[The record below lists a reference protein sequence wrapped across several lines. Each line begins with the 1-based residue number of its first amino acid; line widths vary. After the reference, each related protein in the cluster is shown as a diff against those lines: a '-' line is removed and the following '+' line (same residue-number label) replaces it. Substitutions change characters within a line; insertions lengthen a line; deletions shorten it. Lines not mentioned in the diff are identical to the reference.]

1 MKVRRALLLVILCL
15 IGLLFTAGSAAAQTN
30 APLVAFANSSGQLI
44 VSSGDGGYRWIIT
57 NPGEAVAGTTLWS
70 PRGDQLLFA
79 VGSGGSASLRAANVS
94 QQTISEIGQVGGE
107 PLSLS
112 SDGSTLFIQQPD
124 GSYALQAINS
134 GGVVALPLSND
145 LGARYSGLWS
155 DAAPLV
161 AYWGFAG
168 NSQLAVT
175 DAANAATITLDS
187 GRTAPITPLAWR
199 PGSTELVYRDAS
211 GFVRLADLACLQS
224 TCGANPLETG
234 AALLPAEVTDV
245 HVTADWAFFRSGENI
260 GAINLSCAAGNT
272 CQNAQVLIANS
283 AAPQTTLSVG
293 RTTLVYTAYTQNA
306 NDINDREVR
315 ALDLN
320 CLSSPSS
327 CAPQTVLSGA
337 VAGAISADARYAVV
351 EQVNGGLSSLDLNT
365 GAAAY
370 LADKGAS
377 LAGARWQ

>member
-1 MKVRRALLLVILCL
+1 MKARRALFLVLLCL
-15 IGLLFTAGSAAAQTN
+15 IGMIFTAGSAAAQTN
-30 APLVAFANSSGQLI
+30 APLVALANSSGQLI
-44 VSSGDGGYRWIIT
+44 VSSGDGGYRWIVT
-57 NPGEAVAGTTLWS
+57 NPGEVVAGTTVWS

-124 GSYALQAINS
+124 GSYALQAIN
-134 GGVVALPLSND
+134 GGAVTLPLSND
-145 LGARYSGLWS
+145 LGAHYSGLWS

-175 DAANAATITLDS
+175 NAASGATITLDS

-199 PGSTELVYRDAS
+199 PGTTQLVYRDAS

-224 TCGANPLETG
+224 NCGANPLETG
-234 AALLPAEVTDV
+234 AALLPAEVSDV
-245 HVTADWAFFRSGENI
+245 HVTADWAYFRSGESI
-260 GAINLSCAAGNT
+260 GAVNLGCAAANA
-272 CQNAQVLIANS
+272 CQNAQVLIAGN

-293 RTTLVYTAYTQNA
+293 RTTLVYTAYTRNA

-320 CLSSPSS
+320 CLGNPAS

-337 VAGAISADARYAVV
+337 VAGAISADGRYAVV

-370 LADKGAS
+370 LADKGAA

>member
-1 MKVRRALLLVILCL
+1 MKVRRVLHLVVLCL
-15 IGLLFTAGSAAAQTN
+15 MSMVFTVGSAAAQSS
-30 APLVAFANSSGQLI
+30 APLVAFVNSSGQLI
-44 VSSGDGGYRWIIT
+44 VSSGDGGYRWIVT
-57 NPGEAVAGTTLWS
+57 NPGEAVAGTYVWS

-94 QQTISEIGQVGGE
+94 QQTIGEIGQVGGD

-112 SDGSTLFIQQPD
+112 SDGSALFIQQSD
-124 GSYALQAINS
+124 GSYALQTING
-134 GGVVALPLSND
+134 GGVVTLPLSND
-145 LGARYSGLWS
+145 SGARYSGLWS

-175 DAANAATITLDS
+175 NAATGATITLDS

-199 PGSTELVYRDAS
+199 LGSTQLVYRDAS

-224 TCGANPLETG
+224 SCGANPLDTG
-234 AALLPAEVTDV
+234 AALLPADVSDV
-245 HVTADWAFFRSGENI
+245 HVAADWAYFRSGENI
-260 GAINLSCAAGNT
+260 GAVDLGCAAANT
-272 CQNAQVLIANS
+272 CQNAPVVIAGN

-315 ALDLN
+315 LLDLN
-320 CLSSPSS
+320 CLSNPAS
-327 CAPQTVLSGA
+327 CAPQTVLGGA
-337 VAGAISADARYAVV
+337 VAGAISADGRYAVV
-351 EQVNGGLSSLDLNT
+351 EQVDAGLSSLDLQN

-370 LADKGAS
+370 LADKGAP
-377 LAGARWQ
+377 LAVARWQ